1 MPTALTRSVLLSSY
15 VSRGYVPQ
23 HGMPCRAARAAVP
36 CRAMCRGRGP
46 GRQAAQLLCSE
57 GKVGRKLVVPPIP
70 LPKSTR
76 DREISWPLR
85 ITPGQAYIGQRL
97 KLASLFITRLES
109 LESST
114 SQRQ

>member
-15 VSRGYVPQ
+15 LSRGYVPQ

-46 GRQAAQLLCSE
+46 GRQAAHLRCSE
-57 GKVGRKLVVPPIP
+57 GKVGRKLVVPLIP

-85 ITPGQAYIGQRL
+85 IAHERAYMGQDL
-97 KLASLFITRLES
+97 S
-109 LESST
+109 
-114 SQRQ
+114 